1 MLAVMSGAG
10 GRLLR
15 SCPLLLAAST
25 LVAPAAA
32 LGADSVPAG
41 VQQLLVLDHRV
52 VARASP
58 GAGAQ
63 AVTAVAARTPLTS
76 SPTVL
81 PVVASAL
88 GPGGGRW
95 LEVRLPTRPNGSTG
109 WVPASSGTTGDTHWR
124 IVVHRAA
131 RRAVV
136 YEDAIPRARFPVI
149 VGKRKTP
156 TPLGTFFVVEKVH
169 LGAAKQGAPWALATS
184 AYSDV
189 LQEFDGG
196 PGQVALH
203 GTTGLAGGLGTFAS
217 HGCIR
222 FAPSAITWIA
232 AHVDAGTPIVVSR

>member
-63 AVTAVAARTPLTS
+63 VVTAVAARTPLTS

-156 TPLGTFFVVEKVH
+156 TPLGTFFVVEKLRLAPGVTE
-169 LGAAKQGAPWALATS
+169 GPWALPTS
-184 AYSDV
+184 AYSFV
-189 LQEFDGG
+189 LQTYAGG
-196 PGQVALH
+196 RGQVGLH
-203 GTTGLAGGLGTFAS
+203 GIVGMQAPLGTASS
-217 HGCIR
+217 HGCVR
-222 FAPSAITWIA
+222 FGVAAISWIA
-232 AHVDAGTPIVVSR
+232 AHVDAGTPVVVTR